1 MEPNNF
7 EKKIKEKLGSRELKP
22 TEMAWDRLDAMLTVQ
37 ENEKKKKNF
46 SWIYIAASFFIL
58 AFVGFWMLNNERG
71 NNIIID
77 KNNVVFEKPTSDSIQ
92 YNKVINKKGFI
103 LEEDK
108 VTKKSGETNWVN
120 NNLESKNKQKL
131 NGVEKVIV
139 YKDVKSGLVMNEDPE
154 KKEEKET
161 SIKNIKPDNLLATL
175 GNVQVTKDN
184 NKFKLKV
191 SASSL
196 LESAEK
202 NQDKDYKETNV
213 DKLTR
218 NFNQVKSLLANRNY
232 ETDEKKE

>member
-7 EKKIKEKLGSRELKP
+7 ENKIKEKLGSRELKP

-58 AFVGFWMLNNERG
+58 ASVGFWMLNNERG

-77 KNNVVFEKPTSDSIQ
+77 KNNVVFEKSTSDSIQ
-92 YNKVINKKGFI
+92 YNKVINKKGHT

-108 VTKKSGETNWVN
+108 VIKESEETNWVN
-120 NNLESKNKQKL
+120 NNLESKKKQEHNIVQKA
-131 NGVEKVIV
+131 IV
-139 YKDVKSGLVMNEDPE
+139 YKNVKSGLVMNEDPE
-154 KKEEKET
+154 KKEEKDT
-161 SIKNIKPDNLLATL
+161 SIKNIKTDNLLATL
-175 GNVQVTKDN
+175 ENVQVTKEN

>member
-7 EKKIKEKLGSRELKP
+7 ENKIKEKLGSRELKP

-108 VTKKSGETNWVN
+108 VTKKSGEINWVN

-154 KKEEKET
+154 KNEEKET

>member
-7 EKKIKEKLGSRELKP
+7 ENKIKEKLGSRELKP

-37 ENEKKKKNF
+37 ENQKKKKNF
-46 SWIYIAASFFIL
+46 SSIYVAASFFIL
-58 AFVGFWMLNNERG
+58 ASVGFWMLNNERG
-71 NNIIID
+71 NNMIID
-77 KNNVVFEKPTSDSIQ
+77 KNNVVFEKSTSDSIR
-92 YNKVINKKGFI
+92 YNKVIDKNGHL

-108 VTKKSGETNWVN
+108 VTKKSEEANWVN
-120 NNLESKNKQKL
+120 NSLEIKKKQEYKV
-131 NGVEKVIV
+131 VEKTIV
-139 YKDVKSGLVMNEDPE
+139 YKDVNSGLVMNKDPE
-154 KKEEKET
+154 NKEEKET

-175 GNVQVTKDN
+175 ENIQVTKEN

-191 SASSL
+191 SSSSL

>member
-37 ENEKKKKNF
+37 ENQIKKKKF
-46 SWIYIAASFFIL
+46 SWIYVAASFFIL
-58 AFVGFWMLNNERG
+58 ASVGFWMLNNERG
-71 NNIIID
+71 NNMIID
-77 KNNVVFEKPTSDSIQ
+77 KNNVVFEKSTSDSIR
-92 YNKVINKKGFI
+92 YNKVIDKNGHL

-108 VTKKSGETNWVN
+108 VTKKSEGANWVN
-120 NNLESKNKQKL
+120 NSLEIKKKQEHKV
-131 NGVEKVIV
+131 VEKAIV
-139 YKDVKSGLVMNEDPE
+139 YKDVNSGLVMNKDPE

-175 GNVQVTKDN
+175 ENIQVTKEN

-191 SASSL
+191 SSSSL

>member
-7 EKKIKEKLGSRELKP
+7 ENKIKEKLGSRELKP

-37 ENEKKKKNF
+37 ENQKKKKNF

-58 AFVGFWMLNNERG
+58 ASVGFWMLNNERG
-71 NNIIID
+71 NNMIID
-77 KNNVVFEKPTSDSIQ
+77 KNNVVFEKSTSDSIR
-92 YNKVINKKGFI
+92 YNKVIDKNGHL

-108 VTKKSGETNWVN
+108 VTKKSEGANWVN
-120 NNLESKNKQKL
+120 NSLEIKKKQEYKV
-131 NGVEKVIV
+131 VEKTIV
-139 YKDVKSGLVMNEDPE
+139 YKDVNSGLVMNKDPE

-175 GNVQVTKDN
+175 ENIQVTKEN

-191 SASSL
+191 SSSSL